1 MLTTLTPAASH
12 RLTTLDAVKAELKI
26 EDANS
31 DAWLD
36 ALIDQAS
43 AAIAAWCGRTFAKET
58 VRETIHVGVPHSVM
72 ILARHPVL
80 SVEALA
86 FNGVTLNP
94 SQVEIGEA
102 GLLHRVDDNGARIA
116 WLPGRYAID
125 YESGFVLPGE
135 TGRTLPADIERA
147 AIIAV
152 NNLHHARGRNHAQ
165 KVSEVEGIG
174 RMVFE
179 TGDFGFTAGI
189 SADVRSLLSAHC
201 EAVFR

>member
-1 MLTTLTPAASH
+1 MLTILTPAASH
-12 RLTTLDAVKAELKI
+12 RLTTLDAVKAELQI
-26 EDANS
+26 ADANS

-58 VRETIHVGVPHSVM
+58 VRETIHLEIAAPFL
-72 ILARHPVL
+72 ILTRRPVL
-80 SVEALA
+80 SIASLTI
-86 FNGVTLNP
+86 NGVSMDPTCA
-94 SQVEIGEA
+94 EADEA
-102 GLLHRVDDNGARIA
+102 GLLYRVESDGRRIA

-179 TGDFGFTAGI
+179 TGDFGFTAGV